1 MSNQDTDVNHEVSFV
16 IDTRNNSRVSQYYIR
31 KGDAI
36 RKAKQINGWYKGFSY
51 KAVTGQVTNL
61 RDSVES

>member
-1 MSNQDTDVNHEVSFV
+1 MSNQDNGVNHEVSFV
-16 IDTRNNSRVSQYYIR
+16 IDTRNNGRVSQYYIR
-31 KGDAI
+31 KGDAV
-36 RKAKQINGWYKGFSY
+36 RKAKQLNAWYNGLNY